1 MVSFALNEDQQ
12 ALQEMA
18 SRFAKDVIIPAAP
31 HHDETGEYPK
41 EIGQK
46 AFELGLVNITVPEE
60 YGGGGLSHLDEA
72 IITEELCYGCAG
84 IAICLT
90 VNNLA
95 TVPVVL
101 AGNDE
106 QKKKFLGMLSQEYA
120 TASYCL
126 SEPDAGS
133 DVASLSTTAV
143 RKGDKYI
150 LNGAKAWVTGGK
162 YARWYVV
169 FAYTDREAGHKG
181 VSAFVVPSD
190 LPGIDIGKKEDMM
203 GQRASTT
210 VFINFEDVEV
220 PAENLLGAEG
230 DGFKLAMRTF
240 DRTRPGI
247 AAAAVGISRR
257 AFDESFRYAQERK
270 TFGVPIAQHQA
281 IQFIL
286 ADMYR
291 DISAAKLLT
300 YHAAWKVDNGER
312 NTLECSVAKLFGA
325 EAAMRITTD
334 AVQVFGGYGYSKEY
348 PVEKLMR
355 DAKVMQIYE
364 GTSQIQRM
372 IIAKQLFSR

>member
-1 MVSFALNEDQQ
+1 MVSFALTEDQQ
-12 ALQEMA
+12 ALQELTA
-18 SRFAKDVIIPAAP
+18 RFVREEMIPVAA
-31 HHDETGEYPK
+31 HHDESGEYPM
-41 EIGQK
+41 EIGRK
-46 AFELGLVNITVPEE
+46 AFELGLVNLTVPDQ
-60 YGGGGLSHLDEA
+60 YGGGGLNHMDEA

-101 AGNDE
+101 AGDE
-106 QKKKFLGMLSQEYA
+106 DQKKKFLGMLTEQYA

-133 DVASLSTTAV
+133 DVASLSTTAE

-150 LNGAKAWVTGGK
+150 LNGSKAWVTGGK
-162 YARWYVV
+162 YASWFVV
-169 FAYTDREAGHKG
+169 FAYTDRSAGHKG

-230 DGFKLAMRTF
+230 EGFKLAMRTF

-247 AAAAVGISRR
+247 AAAAVGVSRR

-270 TFGVPIAQHQA
+270 TFGVPIVQHQA
-281 IQFIL
+281 VQFIL

-291 DISAAKLLT
+291 DISAARLLT
-300 YHAAWKVDNGER
+300 HQAAWKVDNGER

-334 AVQVFGGYGYSKEY
+334 AVQVFGGYGYSREY

-364 GTSQIQRM
+364 GTSQVQRM
-372 IIAKQLFSR
+372 IIAKQLLAR